1 MLIRLIEKLEVFA
14 VDRRKGREM
23 PTITMRPVQYQDG
36 SWGVELTVTGLENEH
51 QAEAA
56 MLHMER
62 LFCAAPIQTQ

>member
-1 MLIRLIEKLEVFA
+1 
-14 VDRRKGREM
+14 M
-23 PTITMRPVQYQDG
+23 PTITMRPVQYPDG
-36 SWGVELTVTGLENEH
+36 SWGVELTVTGLESEH